1 MSITH
6 IAVAETAEEPGVTI
20 EVHVGSSE
28 KAESSLGAGKP
39 IEPVS
44 IEIDTT
50 DGRSQQKLVENNDE
64 VALFLAD
71 EWGVP
76 ESAITLVREGGVGE

>member
-1 MSITH
+1 MFITH
-6 IAVAETAEEPGVTI
+6 IAVAETAEEPGVAI

-28 KAESSLGAGKP
+28 KPESSLGAGKP

-50 DGRSQQKLVENNDE
+50 NGRSQQKSVENKDE
-64 VALFLAD
+64 LALFLAD